1 VIIRTLSHREQIL
14 AFNGTNTIYLS
25 TPFLYLFLALW
36 LNGILKCCGDGS
48 FFLSLKIATAL
59 LTYFTKLNLTTK
71 ILLKLGYCKTYN
83 TLNKKMEKLASGNA
97 ILVTENIV
105 SAHISNIC
113 LLIGGLMFVIVDR
126 LISARLMMTQLM
138 KQNSSSL
145 ALS

>member
-1 VIIRTLSHREQIL
+1 
-14 AFNGTNTIYLS
+14 
-25 TPFLYLFLALW
+25 
-36 LNGILKCCGDGS
+36 
-48 FFLSLKIATAL
+48 
-59 LTYFTKLNLTTK
+59 
-71 ILLKLGYCKTYN
+71 
-83 TLNKKMEKLASGNA
+83 MEKLASGNA